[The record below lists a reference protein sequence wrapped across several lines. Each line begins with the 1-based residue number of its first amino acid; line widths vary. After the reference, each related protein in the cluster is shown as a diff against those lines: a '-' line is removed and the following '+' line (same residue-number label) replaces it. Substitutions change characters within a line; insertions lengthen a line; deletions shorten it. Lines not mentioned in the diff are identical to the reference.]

1 MKIFAYALRPYD
13 ELGYLDAL
21 SRELGFEY
29 DWTADYP
36 TLENAGLAAGADG
49 VCIITNPMTPDLLAA
64 YRELDVRGLAT
75 RSIGYDHI
83 DLLAARELGI
93 RVAHAAYPPEGVA
106 NYAIMLMLMALR
118 KIKLVM
124 RCAAAQDFSLAGK
137 IGRDHIDLLAARELG
152 IRVAHA
158 AYPPEG
164 VANYAIMLML
174 MALRKIKLVMRCAAA
189 QDFSLAGKIGRD
201 LSSCTVGVVGTGAI
215 GACVIRHLQGF
226 GCRVLA
232 CDPVKRDELRALATY
247 VSLPELL
254 AASDVVTLHAPGLPE
269 NHHMIG
275 GTELALMRQGAVL
288 VNAAR
293 GSLVDT
299 GALVEAL
306 ESGRLGG
313 AALDTIEHEEGL
325 CYLDRSRDALPNRDR
340 AVLSALPNV
349 IVSPHMAFYTDE
361 DVAGMVRSNVEALL
375 AFADG
380 GETPYEVR

>member
-29 DWTADYP
+29 DWTTDYP

-64 YRELDVRGLAT
+64 YRELGVRGLAT
-75 RSIGYDHI
+75 RSIGY
-83 DLLAARELGI
+83 
-93 RVAHAAYPPEGVA
+93 
-106 NYAIMLMLMALR
+106 
-118 KIKLVM
+118 
-124 RCAAAQDFSLAGK
+124 
-137 IGRDHIDLLAARELG
+137 DHIDLLAARELG

-293 GSLVDT
+293 AASWTRARSWRPLSRAASAGRRSIPLSTRRGSATWTAVATRCPT
-299 GALVEAL
+299 G
-306 ESGRLGG
+306 
-313 AALDTIEHEEGL
+313 T
-325 CYLDRSRDALPNRDR
+325 
-340 AVLSALPNV
+340 
-349 IVSPHMAFYTDE
+349 
-361 DVAGMVRSNVEALL
+361 VRSSPRCPTSSSRRTWRSTRTRTWRAW
-375 AFADG
+375 
-380 GETPYEVR
+380 